1 MPVVKNPGN
10 GNHTEHPFTQIAEAA
25 PVSKDRTK
33 RKNEQKSAQRMM
45 DSIIIAGVLFAIVPQ
60 IIFEAWV
67 LVNPGYQFSWHT
79 RDSFFLFGVTSHLTS
94 IVIMLASIAF
104 VRIMGKQLDS
114 YDELLERGMA
124 DYDRMKSRLVAWS
137 FDLDSFS
144 EVMDD
149 LIELYHTNK
158 KEFKLAVKL
167 AKTMLPA
174 LPALMRKYGERL
186 ENFSKL
192 TPEEQD
198 EVIKSIME
206 R

>member
-1 MPVVKNPGN
+1 
-10 GNHTEHPFTQIAEAA
+10 
-25 PVSKDRTK
+25 
-33 RKNEQKSAQRMM
+33 M
-45 DSIIIAGVLFAIVPQ
+45 DSIIIAGVLFAIIPQ
-60 IIFEAWV
+60 IIFELWV
-67 LVNPGYQFSWHT
+67 WANPGYQFSWHLI
-79 RDSFFLFGVTSHLTS
+79 DSFLLFSVTSHLTS

-124 DYDRMKSRLVAWS
+124 DYERMKSRLTAWS

-144 EVMDD
+144 DAMDD
-149 LIELYHTNK
+149 IIDLYHTNK
-158 KEFKLAVKL
+158 KEFKLALKL
-167 AKTMLPA
+167 AKTTLPA